1 MAPTNIPGLDVIQA
15 AAASQGIDIS
25 DAVAKAEQ
33 IMATDP
39 AAMRAGSAQL
49 RTVASGLGT
58 VAQGV
63 HRTGSDLLAGWTGST
78 ATAFAPKHADL
89 VSRIGTHQDKTS
101 GLADQVDAAA
111 TGFEGGQQVVLT
123 ATGIAA
129 AAIGTQQVSG

>member
-1 MAPTNIPGLDVIQA
+1 MASTNIPRLDVIQA
-15 AAASQGIDIS
+15 AAARLGIDVS

-49 RTVASGLGT
+49 RTVGSGLGT

-63 HRTGSDLLAGWTGST
+63 QRTGSDLSANWTGS
-78 ATAFAPKHADL
+78 AAAAFAPKPASL
-89 VSRIGTHQDKTS
+89 VSRIGTHQDKIS
-101 GLADQVDAAA
+101 GLTDQVDAIA

-123 ATGIAA
+123 ATAIAA
-129 AAIGTQQVSG
+129 TAIGAQQVSG